1 MARASGK
8 GGLIAVLVLF
18 HVVMVASIKRPEE
31 PRLFVAFCLMATAF
45 AALAVH
51 RRARE

>member
-18 HVVMVASIKRPEE
+18 HVVMVASIEHPEK
-31 PRLFVAFCLMATAF
+31 PLLFVAFCLMATL
-45 AALAVH
+45 LAVLMVA